1 MNALRYPLH
10 LLLALLLAL
19 AAAACD
25 RGTEAPAP
33 GEAAG
38 GESDEEADHEDER
51 DATVPDSAGVV
62 LSRGGLGVAQ
72 FGDEAEA
79 ALANLREAM
88 GTPNTLSK
96 WLPMERSLW
105 GVCPGS
111 EVRGA
116 KWGDLWVL
124 FSDRS
129 ELSDER
135 HLSGWMLGGSSALGR
150 TELKTTEGIAL
161 GSTLAEL
168 REAYGQRLSLEPFE
182 LGQRFTVAPAEGEKA
197 GSRLLAGTVSGEE
210 DDDTVRTL
218 RGGLP
223 CTT

>member
-1 MNALRYPLH
+1 MNPLRFSLH

-19 AAAACD
+19 GAAACD
-25 RGTEAPAP
+25 RGSEAPAP
-33 GEAAG
+33 DETADGEP
-38 GESDEEADHEDER
+38 DEEAEHEDER
-51 DATVPDSAGVV
+51 DAAVPASAGVV
-62 LSRGGLGVAQ
+62 LSRDGLGVAR

-79 ALANLREAM
+79 ALAKLRDAM

-105 GVCPGS
+105 GTCPGS

-129 ELSDER
+129 ELSEQR
-135 HLSGWMLGGSSALGR
+135 HLSGWLLGGSSALGR
-150 TELKTTEGIAL
+150 TELKTSEGIGL
-161 GSTLAEL
+161 SSTLAEL
-168 REAYGQRLSLEPFE
+168 RAAYGDRLTLEPSG
-182 LGQRFTVAPAEGEKA
+182 LGQRFFVEPAEGEKA
-197 GSRLLAGTVSGEE
+197 GSRLLAGTVSGDE
-210 DDDTVRTL
+210 DDDTVGSL
-218 RGGLP
+218 RGGLA

>member
-1 MNALRYPLH
+1 MRSLRSPLH

-19 AAAACD
+19 GAAACD
-25 RGTEAPAP
+25 RGSQPPDVAAT
-33 GEAAG
+33 GEPDGDAG
-38 GESDEEADHEDER
+38 HEDER

-62 LSRGGLGVAQ
+62 LSRDGLGVAR

-79 ALANLREAM
+79 ALARLREAM

-129 ELSDER
+129 ELSKER
-135 HLSGWMLGGSSALGR
+135 HLSGWLLGGSSALGR
-150 TELKTTEGIAL
+150 TELKTAEGIAL

-168 REAYGQRLSLEPFE
+168 RAAYGDRLRLEPSG
-182 LGQRFTVAPAEGEKA
+182 LGQRFFVEPEEGEKA
-197 GSRLLAGTVSGEE
+197 GSRLLAGTVRGDE
-210 DDDTVRTL
+210 DDDTVGSL
-218 RGGLP
+218 RGGLA